1 MKSAMSKS
9 RPMNLVLHNQ
19 LSARKNPVNL
29 VTVDEE
35 RGGHSGSGK
44 QWRTDQSQ
52 DPIEY
57 SQVRRQE
64 NTQHADSWRQGH
76 RDESSSSTG
85 AGGEHEDRVSKHE
98 DHKPSRHNEGF
109 PIFAKEIGNHSG
121 LLNICNGSNEDH
133 CIDMEIVHIFVTE
146 SSHSSWTKLHRK
158 FGCIHEHEHRG
169 NSEFISTSHRNWY
182 WNIQKRFLM

>member
-76 RDESSSSTG
+76 RDESSISTG
-85 AGGEHEDRVSKHE
+85 AGELGISAGY
-98 DHKPSRHNEGF
+98 S
-109 PIFAKEIGNHSG
+109 IFAMEAMKTTVLIWRLFISSSLKAATHLGPNYTENLDVFMNTNIEEIQNLFQHHTEIGIGTFRRDS
-121 LLNICNGSNEDH
+121 
-133 CIDMEIVHIFVTE
+133 
-146 SSHSSWTKLHRK
+146 
-158 FGCIHEHEHRG
+158 
-169 NSEFISTSHRNWY
+169 
-182 WNIQKRFLM
+182 